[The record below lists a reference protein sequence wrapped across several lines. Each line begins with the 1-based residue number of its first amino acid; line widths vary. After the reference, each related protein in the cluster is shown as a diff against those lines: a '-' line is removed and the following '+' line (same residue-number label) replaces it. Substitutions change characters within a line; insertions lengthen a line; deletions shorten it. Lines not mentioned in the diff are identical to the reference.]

1 MGSVA
6 ALQDGLHSEARRGR
20 RASGWLFYGF
30 PGAPR
35 YHLATQREHHLEHRR
50 ESGFINMARHAGC
63 AVEPPKPP
71 LDTERIWS
79 KV

>member
-6 ALQDGLHSEARRGR
+6 ALQGGARSVARRGSP
-20 RASGWLFYGF
+20 AGGWLFYGF

-35 YHLATQREHHLEHRR
+35 YHLATQREHHLDRRR

-63 AVEPPKPP
+63 AVE
-71 LDTERIWS
+71 
-79 KV
+79 